1 MDNLTHSLV
10 GLTAAKAGLERLSP
24 GATALCVLAA
34 NSPDVDI
41 VVLLFQGRWGYLHHH
56 RGITHSLVG
65 TAVLALALPL
75 VFYLG
80 DRIVAQIRK
89 CERQARLSGLLL
101 VSILTTATHPLLDWS
116 NNYGIRFLLP
126 WNARWSYGDFTF
138 VVDPFIWMALGTVA
152 FLMTAKTKARLIYW
166 LVIALVPSFLIL
178 SRLASSGG
186 SLNGVLLPLLWIVV
200 LIVSVTL
207 YRLGFGE
214 RVGPKTAMAALMAVM
229 IYGAGLF
236 VAHALALRQANAQA
250 VAIAN
255 SHSERI
261 IKLAAMATAAN
272 PNGWV
277 CVMKTD
283 RATYR
288 FDLSLLGGHSASSA
302 FIRYENLGGVEAET
316 VGEAERDYRAQA
328 FLGFARF
335 PVMRVVG
342 EDCITQTLVQF
353 ADLRYTEPGNGRG
366 TFSLDVPVDCPL
378 LDKRDK

>member
-34 NSPDVDI
+34 NSPDADI

-56 RGITHSLVG
+56 RGISHSLVG
-65 TAVLALALPL
+65 AAVLALALPL

-80 DRIVAQIRK
+80 DRIIAQIRK
-89 CERQARLSGLLL
+89 RERQVRLSGLLL

-152 FLMTAKTKARLIYW
+152 FLMTAKTKARVIYW

-186 SLNGVLLPLLWIVV
+186 SLNGVLLPLLWIVA

-207 YRLGFGE
+207 HRLGFAE
-214 RVGPKTAMAALMAVM
+214 RAGPKTAIAALMAVM

-236 VAHALALRQANAQA
+236 FGHALALRQANAQA
-250 VAIAN
+250 VRIAN
-255 SHSERI
+255 SHSEHI
-261 IKLAAMATAAN
+261 INLAAMATAAN

-283 RATYR
+283 RAT
-288 FDLSLLGGHSASSA
+288 
-302 FIRYENLGGVEAET
+302 
-316 VGEAERDYRAQA
+316 
-328 FLGFARF
+328 
-335 PVMRVVG
+335 
-342 EDCITQTLVQF
+342 
-353 ADLRYTEPGNGRG
+353 
-366 TFSLDVPVDCPL
+366 
-378 LDKRDK
+378 